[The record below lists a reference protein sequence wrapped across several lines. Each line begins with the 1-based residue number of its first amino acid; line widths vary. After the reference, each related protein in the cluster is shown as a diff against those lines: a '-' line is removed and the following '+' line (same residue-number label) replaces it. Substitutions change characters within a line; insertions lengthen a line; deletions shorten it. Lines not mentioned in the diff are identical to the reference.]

1 VNTGTESFGAVLV
14 QMTKK
19 SQRKNRNPDAK
30 WSCGETKLWKVV
42 RSVAFLSLFS
52 WFQKCQ
58 NHQHS
63 TWRRSSR

>member
-42 RSVAFLSLFS
+42 RSV
-52 WFQKCQ
+52 
-58 NHQHS
+58 
-63 TWRRSSR
+63 